1 MGFWGATLYSNDATS
16 DVRDTYKGYLEDQ
29 FSNEDAYQK
38 TFYEYQDDMGTE
50 CEPFFWFA
58 MADTQWKVG
67 RLRPEVKEKALEWI
81 EKDGCLDFFKENHK
95 GAETWK
101 NTLQKLK
108 DKLEQP
114 MPKEKK
120 FPKLDQ
126 NPWNL
131 HDVYAYQFHTERSEK
146 YGCFGKYILFQ
157 KIGEGLHFEKEK
169 LYMHF
174 HVINHLFDDLPV
186 LEDVNRYR
194 VLPLDKLVSIEKR
207 LDKSLKTRAY
217 LPIFK
222 PSDFPKKYFTF
233 LGNKPGPENNGYLEG
248 LGSLEDH
255 LGSLFKFWQDRNYEA
270 VESGIYLYKPE

>member
-1 MGFWGATLYSNDATS
+1 MGFWGTALYSNDSTS

-38 TFYEYQDDMGTE
+38 TFDEYQDDMGTE
-50 CEPFFWFA
+50 EEPLFWFA

-67 RLRPEVKEKALEWI
+67 RLLPEVKERALEWI
-81 EKDGCLDFFKENHK
+81 EKEGGLELFEENPK
-95 GAETWK
+95 FAEGWRK
-101 NTLQKLK
+101 TLTMLK

-114 MPKEKK
+114 TPKAKK
-120 FPKLDQ
+120 FPKLDL

-131 HDVYAYQFHTERSEK
+131 NDVYAYQFNTERSRAHD
-146 YGCFGKYILFQ
+146 CFDKYILLQ
-157 KIGEGLHFEKEK
+157 KIDEGRHNEKQQLFME
-169 LYMHF
+169 F
-174 HVINHLFDDLPV
+174 HVFNHLFNELPELDDIDKYP
-186 LEDVNRYR
+186 
-194 VLPLDKLVSIEKR
+194 VLPLDYLFSIEKR

-255 LGSLFKFWQDRNYEA
+255 LGSLFKFWQDRNYEVA
-270 VESGIYLYKPE
+270 EGGVYLYKPE